1 MRLVRSP
8 EPDPLIE
15 PFRDGL
21 GELRLNGELAGHVA
35 TSVGEF
41 WSPFRPLRRQ
51 WWVWLIVVWADGTHE
66 RSREDY
72 PPWTYVTE
80 MAHGYFTWEESDVR
94 YDFQW
99 LPSSEAHS
107 QRDALGILPEHF

>member
-1 MRLVRSP
+1 VAPGQAP
-8 EPDPLIE
+8 EPDPLVE

-21 GELRLNGELAGHVA
+21 GELRLNDELAGHVA

-41 WSPFRPLRRQ
+41 WSPGRPLRRQ
-51 WWVWLIVVWADGTHE
+51 WWVWLVVVWADGTRE

-80 MAHGYFTWEESDVR
+80 MTDGYFTWEESDVR
-94 YDFQW
+94 YDFRW
-99 LPSSEAHS
+99 LPASEAQS
-107 QRDALGILPEHF
+107 QRDALGIKSEHF